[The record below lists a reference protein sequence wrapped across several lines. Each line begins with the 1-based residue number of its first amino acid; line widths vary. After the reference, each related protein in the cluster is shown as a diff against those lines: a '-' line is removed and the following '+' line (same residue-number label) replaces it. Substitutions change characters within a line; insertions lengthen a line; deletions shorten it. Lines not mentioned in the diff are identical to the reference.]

1 MLNLEAKGDQ
11 KRKQTHDEEFDE
23 ILEAAGG
30 FGRFQILASYV
41 IVILFTTMNHLFFS
55 LPLLVMLP
63 KYRDVSGK
71 EKSVSEYC
79 NDVQNISVDK
89 SYEWSLDNWI
99 ERYDIACVDPYK
111 VALMCTM
118 YFAGTTVFNLIVT
131 RLGDVYGRKNP
142 FRISCLISLPV

>member
-1 MLNLEAKGDQ
+1 MLNLEAKMND
-11 KRKQTHDEEFDE
+11 KRKLTHGEEFDE

-30 FGRFQILASYV
+30 FGRFQLMASSV
-41 IVILFTTMNHLFFS
+41 FVILFTTMNHLFYS

-63 KYRDVSGK
+63 KYRDVLGT

-79 NDVQNISVDK
+79 NDHEHISVDK
-89 SYEWSLDNWI
+89 TYEWSLDNWV

-111 VALMCTM
+111 VAFMCTM

-131 RLGDVYGRKNP
+131 RLGDVYGRKIP
-142 FRISCLISLPV
+142 FRLSCLISFPV